1 MVKGGDFKV
10 LKIQTYI
17 LKVNMHCDGCKEKVK
32 KLLRKIE
39 GVCSVSIDVE
49 HQRVTVTG
57 NVDSGTL
64 IKKLARSGKR
74 AEIWSQKTSSQNPK
88 TNQQKQQKQAA
99 AAAAAAHPMKDG
111 QKNNKDEGKQGL
123 IQGLQAFKNQHNKL
137 SSLSSDEEDYYD
149 DDDDDDEDD
158 GLDELPFL
166 NMNQINFL
174 RQASNAAANA
184 KKTGH
189 GNPMGNG
196 NSGAGNKGGGNPNQN
211 QMKNPNGSQQKGI
224 DVPGH
229 SKIVNGVH
237 LGGGN
242 PHAGEGRR
250 VNDINGMMMG
260 LHGLGA
266 NKGGGFQGNGFP
278 GYTRFPSNGEGNG
291 GHHQSPMMVNMQGY
305 QAHPSSIMNNLRG
318 HNNNMMMH
326 PSTYMQP
333 QMMYHRSPQIPP
345 YTGYYHHLYPNP
357 YHPNNQSEN
366 DDYGVHLFSDENT
379 KGCIVM

>member
-1 MVKGGDFKV
+1 MVKGEDFK
-10 LKIQTYI
+10 TYV
-17 LKVNMHCDGCKEKVK
+17 LKVNMHCHGCKEKVK

-49 HQRVTVTG
+49 HQQVTVTG

-74 AEIWSQKTSSQNPK
+74 AELWSQKTTSQNHK
-88 TNQQKQQKQAA
+88 ANQQKQAA
-99 AAAAAAHPMKDG
+99 AVGHPMKDG
-111 QKNNKDEGKQGL
+111 HKNNKDKGKQGL
-123 IQGLQAFKNQHNKL
+123 IQSLQVFKNQHNKL
-137 SSLSSDEEDYYD
+137 SSLSSDEEDYDDD

-158 GLDELPFL
+158 DLDALPFL
-166 NMNQINFL
+166 NMNQLNFL
-174 RQASNAAANA
+174 RQASNATANA

-189 GNPMGNG
+189 GISAGGNG

-211 QMKNPNGSQQKGI
+211 QIKNPNGLQQQGI
-224 DVPGH
+224 DFSAN

-250 VNDINGMMMG
+250 VNDINGTMMG
-260 LHGLGA
+260 LHGLGG
-266 NKGGGFQGNGFP
+266 NNGGGFQGNGLP
-278 GYTRFPSNGEGNG
+278 GYTRFPSNGEVYGR
-291 GHHQSPMMVNMQGY
+291 HHQSPMMVNMQGY
-305 QAHPSSIMNNLRG
+305 QAHPPSMMNNLRG
-318 HNNNMMMH
+318 LNNNNMMMH

-333 QMMYHRSPQIPP
+333 RMMYHRSPQIPP
-345 YTGYYHHLYPNP
+345 YTGYYNLYPSP
-357 YHPNNQSEN
+357 YYPNNQSEN

-379 KGCIVM
+379 RGCVVM